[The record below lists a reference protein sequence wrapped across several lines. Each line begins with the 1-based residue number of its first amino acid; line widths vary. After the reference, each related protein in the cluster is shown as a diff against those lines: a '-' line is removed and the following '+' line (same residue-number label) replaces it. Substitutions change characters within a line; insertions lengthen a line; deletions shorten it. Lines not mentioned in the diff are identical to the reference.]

1 MNVTPRFSFNYNG
14 KPFDLPGVKV
24 LKEAFGYSYCT
35 EDGLV
40 VELHIEEYP
49 EYGAA
54 GWTLWF
60 ENKGVSDMKTA
71 SPGGKPLFIPFFPL
85 SQIRRLFL

>member
-1 MNVTPRFSFNYNG
+1 MNVTPSFSFNYNG

-60 ENKGVSDMKTA
+60 ENKGVSD
-71 SPGGKPLFIPFFPL
+71 SGLI
-85 SQIRRLFL
+85 SDIRDCDTLWCFAEK